1 MPGGGKVG
9 RRKMQGTKQNCA
21 DIIDGG
27 GRVRTVNNNRAAL
40 SGPAVG
46 DRTQSSKDHV
56 KRAQRF
62 TVEIPIRC
70 RVKGESD
77 WERGTT
83 VNISAT
89 GILFRIKQAWKPRTA
104 LEVMLTLPVAI
115 SGEAPAEICCR
126 GSIIRKGAAAS
137 ASRPG
142 LVAIAIERYR
152 FSHRAGDRAARS

>member
-1 MPGGGKVG
+1 MAAEFAKRKRVSAHIIHGGGHVK
-9 RRKMQGTKQNCA
+9 
-21 DIIDGG
+21 
-27 GRVRTVNNNRAAL
+27 TVNSNRAVL
-40 SGPAVG
+40 NGPAVD
-46 DRTQSSKDHV
+46 DRTKTGKDQA

-77 WERGTT
+77 WQRGTT

-89 GILFRIKQAWKPRTA
+89 GILFRIKRTWKLRTA
-104 LEVMLTLPVAI
+104 LDVMLTLPVAI

-126 GSIIRKGAAAS
+126 GAIIRKAAAAS

-142 LVAIAIERYR
+142 LIAIAIERYR
-152 FSHRAGDRAARS
+152 FSHGAGARAARS